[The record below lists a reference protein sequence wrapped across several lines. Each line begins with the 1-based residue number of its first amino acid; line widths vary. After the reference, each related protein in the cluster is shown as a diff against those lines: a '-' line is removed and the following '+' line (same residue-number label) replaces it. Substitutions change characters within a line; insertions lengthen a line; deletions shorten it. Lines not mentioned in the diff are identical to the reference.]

1 MAARAQTS
9 HIAGGYPEFMTPD
22 PWTQLPPPVEESEP
36 PPPPPEPEFQS
47 PISKDRNIFQRVGG
61 GIVAAVLA
69 VFKFG
74 WLLIA
79 GLGKASFLFSF
90 LIAIGAYALLW
101 GWRFGVGF
109 ALLLLVHEMGHVIQL
124 RREGVKASAPI
135 FIPFLGAF
143 VGMKELPKN
152 AYVEAK
158 VGLAG
163 PVLGTLGAFAVYAA
177 GVQLDS
183 NLLKALAYFGF
194 FLNLFNLIPV
204 VPLDGGRALSALHPA
219 LWFVG
224 LFIVAV
230 LAFHYENPFIFFIL
244 VMVAFE
250 VYQRW
255 EHRNDPESRAYNM
268 IPWVQRLTIFV
279 TYMVLVVVLVWGM
292 HAAYVPHT

>member
-1 MAARAQTS
+1 M
-9 HIAGGYPEFMTPD
+9 
-22 PWTQLPPPVEESEP
+22 
-36 PPPPPEPEFQS
+36 
-47 PISKDRNIFQRVGG
+47 
-61 GIVAAVLA
+61 LA
-69 VFKFG
+69 LFKFG
-74 WLLIA
+74 WLLLA

-135 FIPFLGAF
+135 FIPFMGAF

-163 PVLGTLGAFAVYAA
+163 PVLGTLGAFAVYAV
-177 GVQLDS
+177 GVQIDS
-183 NLLKALAYFGF
+183 DLLKALAYFGF

-255 EHRNDPESRAYNM
+255 EHRNDPESRAYNT
-268 IPWVQRLTIFV
+268 IPWVQRLIIFA

>member
-1 MAARAQTS
+1 MSSWSSLPAP
-9 HIAGGYPEFMTPD
+9 AGGARTRFR
-22 PWTQLPPPVEESEP
+22 
-36 PPPPPEPEFQS
+36 S
-47 PISKDRNIFQRVGG
+47 PISKDRSIFQRIGG

-69 VFKFG
+69 LFKFG
-74 WLLIA
+74 GLILV
-79 GLGKASFLFSF
+79 GLSKGAFLFSF

-101 GWRFGVGF
+101 GWKFGLGF

-124 RREGVKASAPI
+124 RREGMKATAPDLH
-135 FIPFLGAF
+135 PVHGRVRGDEGAPQATPMSRPRW
-143 VGMKELPKN
+143 GWPDR
-152 AYVEAK
+152 YS
-158 VGLAG
+158 
-163 PVLGTLGAFAVYAA
+163 GTLGALAVFAV
-177 GVQLDS
+177 GVHIDS
-183 NLLKALAYFGF
+183 DLLSALAYFGF

-255 EHRNDPESRAYNM
+255 GNRNDPANRAYNT
-268 IPWVQRLTIFV
+268 IPWTQRLVIFA
-279 TYMVLVVVLVWGM
+279 TYMALVVVLVWGM
-292 HAAYVPHT
+292 HAAYVTHT